1 MSANEQQL
9 RDYLRL
15 VTADLRRTRQR
26 LEEAEASRHE
36 PVAVTA
42 MACRFPGGVTSPE
55 ELWRLVADG
64 GECLSPLPGDRGW
77 DLDALRDPD
86 PLLPGTTY
94 VRSGGFLCGAGDFDA
109 ELFGI
114 SPREALAT
122 DPQQRLLLEVAWEVF
137 ERAGLPAAELR
148 GEPVGVFVGG
158 TPQEYA
164 PRHGDPAA
172 RDLEGYLAVGTTT
185 SGMSGRIAYTFGL
198 RGPALTVDTAC
209 SSSLTALHVAVQALR
224 RGECTMALAGGVT
237 VMSSPNW
244 IVDLSRQRALAAD
257 GRCKAFAAA
266 ADGFGPAEGVG
277 VLLLERLSDAR
288 RHGHP
293 VLAVV
298 RGTAVGQDGA
308 SNGLTAPNDEAQE
321 QVIRDALADARLTPA
336 DVDAVE
342 AHGTG
347 TRLGDPIEA
356 QALGAVYGRGRPAE
370 RPLLLGTV
378 KSNIGHT
385 QAAAGMAGVMK
396 TVMAMRHDLLPA
408 TLHVDAPSPHVDWAA
423 GGLELLTEARPWP
436 ERGGPRRAGVSSF
449 GITGTNAHVILEEAE
464 EAEEADE
471 TGEQAAGTERGEEEG
486 AREAGRMAAPAGR
499 PPYTDPA
506 ATAGPAAPAA
516 VVPWVLSARGET
528 ALRQQA
534 VRLREFAAGAG
545 TGLSAPDVGWS
556 LARTRT
562 PLEHRAVVVG
572 GTATELTARLAAVAA
587 GTERPGV
594 VRGVARSDA
603 SGVGLLFAGQG
614 AQRPGMGRELYEA
627 FPAFAAAWDEACEIL
642 DKLLPGPLNDV
653 VLGADEETLRRTEWA
668 QPALVAHEVALFRLV
683 ESWGIRPGLVVGHS
697 VGEIALAH
705 VTGVL
710 SLEDTCTLAVA
721 RGRLMQAL
729 PAGGAMVAVAAPADE
744 VASALA
750 GHEGDAG
757 IAAVNGPRAVV
768 VSGAEPVVTA
778 LARQFTERGVKTR
791 RLRVSHAFHS
801 PLMEPVLADFRAV
814 AAGLRFHAPR
824 IPAVST
830 VTGRRA
836 GPGDLASAEYWVR
849 HAREGVRFHDAVRA
863 LAAEGIRHVLEI
875 GPDATL
881 SAMAAEALG
890 DPGGPVF
897 CPLGRAD
904 RPEPQAAVEGVA
916 RAWCAGVDVDWQAL
930 CSGGRRV
937 ELPTYP
943 FQRRRYWLRPAP
955 GGAALAADLGVRAAG
970 HPMLGGAVDMADGR
984 GVVLTGRL
992 SISAQPWLA
1001 DHRVGERALVPGTAF
1016 VDLALRAGDEAGRG
1030 RLEELTLH
1038 TPLVVPEHGGV
1049 RLQVVVNGADD
1060 AGRCT
1065 FGVYARP
1072 DTEPEEPWTRH
1083 ATGVLAPATAHR
1095 GTARPDAPTPP
1106 ADLASWP
1113 PPDAAPLDLT
1123 DCYPRLA
1130 AAGLRYGPDF
1140 RTLRAAWRR
1149 GEEVFAEVA
1158 LAADADA
1165 TGFGLHP
1172 ALLDAALHPV
1182 VLAGMVATD
1191 GTPALPFSFE
1201 GAELLAS
1208 GATTLRVALAP
1219 VAGDAVSVTV
1229 ADGSGRPVATVASL
1243 TFKSAPAESPGPPPA
1258 ARNSLYRVAWEP
1270 VPGERAHVADPD
1282 LVVARLDEDTDVR
1295 GAVHQALMFVRGWL
1309 GAEQPAAERLAIVTR
1324 AGLPPHAA
1332 AEGLIRS
1339 AQAEHPGRFVLVT
1352 ADRAPARLADVAGIA
1367 AAVDED
1373 HIRLRGAAVLRPRLV
1388 RAGPGGPF
1396 GPSPLSG
1403 DGTVLLT
1410 GGTGHLGRLLAR
1422 HLVTRHGV
1430 RRLLLAGRRGR
1441 AAEGVDAWAAELT
1454 RLGAAVQVAACDVAD
1469 RGALARLLA
1478 DIPEEFPLR
1487 AVVHAAGVVDD
1498 ALVTS
1503 LTDAQVDRV
1512 LAPKADAALAL
1523 DELTAGLD
1531 LEAFVLFSSVA
1542 GVLGTPGQGNYA
1554 AANAFLDALA
1564 AGRRARGLPAV
1575 SLAWGPWAQTGGMT
1589 GALGPADRARLGRW
1603 GMRALGTDEALA
1615 LFDAALVPNGAG
1627 ESDGSY
1633 GPRGTGAADGA
1644 FGAGGGGS
1652 STADAAGTA
1661 AGAAVVPVRLDPEAV
1676 RARGAAEGGI
1686 PPLLRSLVRAPAR
1699 RTVPVPEAAAVPDG
1713 AGPSDAESLA
1723 HALAGAPAAER
1734 RRVLLDLVRTH
1745 AAVALGHGRGDD
1757 AGADAA
1763 DAAFRD
1769 AERPFRDAGFDSLAA
1784 IELRNRL
1791 VAATGVRL
1799 TATAVFEHPS
1809 PAALADHLLARWDA
1823 TRPPDPRTP

>member
-1 MSANEQQL
+1 MSADEQQL
-9 RDYLRL
+9 REYLRL

-26 LEEAEASRHE
+26 LEEAAASRPE

-64 GECLSPLPGDRGW
+64 AEGLSPLPGDRGW
-77 DLDALRDPD
+77 DLDALYDPD
-86 PLLPGTTY
+86 PLAPG
-94 VRSGGFLCGAGDFDA
+94 RSYLRAGGFLCEAGDFDA

-122 DPQQRLLLEVAWEVF
+122 DPQQRLLLEVAWEVS
-137 ERAGLPAAELR
+137 ERAGLPPGELR

-209 SSSLTALHVAVQALR
+209 SSSLTALHLAVQALR
-224 RGECTMALAGGVT
+224 RGECTLALAGGVT

-244 IVDLSRQRALAAD
+244 IVDLSRQQALAAD

-277 VLLLERLSDAR
+277 LLLLERLSDAR

-321 QVIRDALADARLTPA
+321 QVIRDALADARLTAA

-356 QALGAVYGRGRPAE
+356 QALGAVYGPGRPAE
-370 RPLLLGTV
+370 RPLLLGSV

-385 QAAAGMAGVMK
+385 QGAAGMAGVMK
-396 TVMAMRHDLLPA
+396 MVMAMRHGMLPA
-408 TLHVDAPSPHVDWAA
+408 TLHVDAPSAHVDWAA
-423 GGLELLTEARPWP
+423 GVLELLTDARPWP
-436 ERGGPRRAGVSSF
+436 KGGGPRRAGVSSF
-449 GITGTNAHVILEEAE
+449 GITGTNAHVILEEA
-464 EAEEADE
+464 
-471 TGEQAAGTERGEEEG
+471 G
-486 AREAGRMAAPAGR
+486 EAGGAAADTVDSAAPA
-499 PPYTDPA
+499 T
-506 ATAGPAAPAA
+506 
-516 VVPWVLSARGET
+516 VVPWILSARGET

-534 VRLREFAAGAG
+534 VRLREYAAGADPYPRP
-545 TGLSAPDVGWS
+545 LDVGWS

-572 GTATELTARLAAVAA
+572 GTPAELTRRLDAVAA
-587 GTERPGV
+587 GTEQPGV
-594 VRGVARSDA
+594 ARGVARGDA
-603 SGVGLLFAGQG
+603 AGVGLLFAGQG

-627 FPAFAAAWDEACEIL
+627 FPVFAAAWDEAREIL
-642 DKLLPGPLNDV
+642 DKLLPRPLNDV
-653 VLGADEETLRRTEWA
+653 VSSADEETLRRTEWA
-668 QPALVAHEVALFRLV
+668 QPALLAHEVALFRLV
-683 ESWGIRPGLVVGHS
+683 ESWGVRPALVAGHS

-710 SLEDTCTLAVA
+710 SLADAGTLAVA

-744 VASALA
+744 VVSALA

-778 LARQFTERGVKTR
+778 LARRFTDRGVKTR

-801 PLMEPVLADFRAV
+801 PLMEPVLTDFRAV
-814 AAGLRFHAPR
+814 AEGLRFHAPR

-836 GPGDLASAEYWVR
+836 GAGDLASADYWVR
-849 HAREGVRFHDAVRA
+849 HAREGVRFHDAVRTM
-863 LAAEGIRHVLEI
+863 AAEGIRHVLEI

-881 SAMAAEALG
+881 SGMAAEALA
-890 DPGGPVF
+890 DPDDMVF

-904 RPEPQAAVEGVA
+904 RPEPSAAVEGLA
-916 RAWCAGVDVDWQAL
+916 RAWCAGMDVDWQAL

-937 ELPTYP
+937 ELPTYA

-955 GGAALAADLGVRAAG
+955 EGAAAADLGVRAAG

-992 SISAQPWLA
+992 ARSAQPWLA
-1001 DHRVGERALVPGTAF
+1001 AHRVGERTLVPGTAF
-1016 VDLALRAGDEAGRG
+1016 ADLALRAGDEAGRG
-1030 RLEELTLH
+1030 RLDELTLH
-1038 TPLVVPEHGGV
+1038 TALVVPEHGGV
-1049 RLQVVVNGADD
+1049 QLQLVVDGADA
-1060 AGRCT
+1060 AGRCP

-1072 DTEPEEPWTRH
+1072 DMDSEAVWTRH
-1083 ATGVLAPATAHR
+1083 ATGVLARTA
-1095 GTARPDAPTPP
+1095 ADPP
-1106 ADLASWP
+1106 ADLTAWP
-1113 PPDAAPLDLT
+1113 PPGADPVDLT

-1140 RTLRAAWRR
+1140 QALRAVWRR
-1149 GEEVFAEVA
+1149 GDEVFAEAA
-1158 LAADADA
+1158 LAADVDVR
-1165 TGFGLHP
+1165 GFGLHP

-1182 VLAGMVATD
+1182 VLTGMVPTD

-1201 GAELLAS
+1201 GAELLAT
-1208 GATTLRVALAP
+1208 GATTLRVALTP
-1219 VAGDAVSVTV
+1219 VADDAVSVTL
-1229 ADGSGRPVATVASL
+1229 ADGSGRPVATLASL
-1243 TFKSAPAESPGPPPA
+1243 TFRSAPVEGPGHVPA

-1270 VPGERAHVADPD
+1270 VTAERTPVPDPD
-1282 LVVARLDEDTDVR
+1282 LVVARLDEDTDAR
-1295 GAVHQALMFVRGWL
+1295 GAVHQALTFVRGWL
-1309 GAEQPAAERLAIVTR
+1309 GAQRPAEERMAIVTR
-1324 AGLPPHAA
+1324 TGLPPHAA

-1352 ADRAPARLADVAGIA
+1352 TDRDPTRPADVAGIA

-1373 HIRLRGAAVLRPRLV
+1373 HIRLRDGLVLRPRLV
-1388 RAGPGGPF
+1388 RADPGETP
-1396 GPSPLSG
+1396 GPSPLAD

-1430 RRLLLAGRRGR
+1430 RRLLVAGRRGP
-1441 AAEGVDAWAAELT
+1441 AAEGVEAWAAELT
-1454 RLGAAVQVAACDVAD
+1454 GLGATVHVAACDVAD
-1469 RGALARLLA
+1469 RAALARLLA
-1478 DIPEEFPLR
+1478 DIPAEFPLR
-1487 AVVHAAGVVDD
+1487 AVVHAAGAVDD
-1498 ALVTS
+1498 AVVTS
-1503 LTDAQVDRV
+1503 LTDEQVDRV

-1523 DELTAGLD
+1523 DELTAGTD
-1531 LEAFVLFSSVA
+1531 LSAFVLFSSVA

-1564 AGRRARGLPAV
+1564 ARRRARGLPAV
-1575 SLAWGPWAQTGGMT
+1575 SLAWGPWAETGGMT
-1589 GALGPADRARLGRW
+1589 GGLSPADRARMGRW
-1603 GMRALGTDEALA
+1603 GMRGLGTEEALA
-1615 LFDAALVPNGAG
+1615 LFDAALARNGTERTG
-1627 ESDGSY
+1627 GSQRP
-1633 GPRGTGAADGA
+1633 GRTDRTGGS
-1644 FGAGGGGS
+1644 FGANGPDR
-1652 STADAAGTA
+1652 ADAADA
-1661 AGAAVVPVRLDPEAV
+1661 ATLVPVRLDPAAL
-1676 RARGAAEGGI
+1676 RARGAAEGGV
-1686 PPLLRSLVRAPAR
+1686 PPLLRSLVRTPAR
-1699 RTVPVPEAAAVPDG
+1699 RTLPARDAADPSD
-1713 AGPSDAESLA
+1713 PSDAENLSL
-1723 HALAGAPAAER
+1723 ALAGASADER
-1734 RRVLLDLVRTH
+1734 RRLLLDLVRTH
-1745 AAVALGHGRGDD
+1745 AAVALGHGRSDD
-1757 AGADAA
+1757 TGADR
-1763 DAAFRD
+1763 AFHD

-1791 VAATGVRL
+1791 VTATGLRL

-1809 PAALADHLLARWDA
+1809 PAALAAHLLSRWDA
-1823 TRPPDPRTP
+1823 ATPSDRLSS